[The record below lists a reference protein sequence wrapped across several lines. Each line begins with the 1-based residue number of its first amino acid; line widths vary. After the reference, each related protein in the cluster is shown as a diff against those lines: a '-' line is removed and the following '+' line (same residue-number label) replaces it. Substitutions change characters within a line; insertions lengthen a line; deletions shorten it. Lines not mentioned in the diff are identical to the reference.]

1 MTDFG
6 GVSGAHLKQLID
18 KIERL
23 EEEKAELAGEI
34 RDVFG
39 EAKNHGFD
47 VKIIR
52 KILSLRKMDRDELA
66 EHEEL
71 LSLYMTALDMA
82 LEKPARTGNP
92 GLEDAA

>member
-23 EEEKAELAGEI
+23 EEEKAGLAGDI
-34 RDVFG
+34 RDVYG

-52 KILSLRKMDRDELA
+52 KILSMRKMDGEELA
-66 EHEEL
+66 EQEEL
-71 LSLYMTALDMA
+71 IALYMNALNMTGKPVQKGTA
-82 LEKPARTGNP
+82 
-92 GLEDAA
+92 GLIEDQ